1 MALPSQCES
10 TKGPGGARGRGGCE
24 RVYGRTGK
32 ENDLLSAKAIKQNCL
47 KIVEEKRQLKLPFAS
62 AAAAAASAAAEVAVK
77 RCCMVFPNISVEIN
91 EVKTSN
97 LVSYFHFQFQAHA
110 AEATAS
116 HLFIMPTWV
125 RFANEY

>member
-1 MALPSQCES
+1 MKAQR
-10 TKGPGGARGRGGCE
+10 GQGGERARGCE

-62 AAAAAASAAAEVAVK
+62 AAAAAEVAVK

>member
-10 TKGPGGARGRGGCE
+10 TKGPGGREGEAGGCE

-62 AAAAAASAAAEVAVK
+62 AAAAAEVAVK

>member
-1 MALPSQCES
+1 MKE
-10 TKGPGGARGRGGCE
+10 GGARGLRGDCE

-62 AAAAAASAAAEVAVK
+62 AEVAVK
-77 RCCMVFPNISVEIN
+77 RFCMVFPNISVEIN

-97 LVSYFHFQFQAHA
+97 LVSHFHFQFQ